1 MRANRVGVAV
11 DYRASMLFLVT
22 LLVADIGPV
31 HSADDPCQTSL
42 DPAVA
47 APTAVVSQVPYGNGL
62 LWKIEGHG
70 IEPAYLFGTIHLEDP
85 RVTELPPA
93 VRDAFEGAGS
103 FITEVVMHPAAQA
116 AYAQGVRLPEGT
128 SLQQYLAAPLFQR
141 LVRIA
146 GEEYD
151 LPASVLDNLKPWA
164 VFTLLSR
171 PPPVTGRVLDE
182 LLDAEAVRLGKPVDG
197 LETVEELLA
206 VLDGIPLDDQITIL
220 ADTICNRSEL
230 IGQLEDLTNLYL
242 RQDLSGMLAVNVS
255 PHQDEALFERF
266 MERTVYER
274 NRRMARRIRDRL
286 PEGGVFVAVG
296 ALHLPGEKG
305 ILRILETAGY
315 RISRID

>member
-1 MRANRVGVAV
+1 
-11 DYRASMLFLVT
+11 
-22 LLVADIGPV
+22 
-31 HSADDPCQTSL
+31 
-42 DPAVA
+42 
-47 APTAVVSQVPYGNGL
+47 
-62 LWKIEGHG
+62 
-70 IEPAYLFGTIHLEDP
+70 
-85 RVTELPPA
+85 
-93 VRDAFEGAGS
+93 
-103 FITEVVMHPAAQA
+103 
-116 AYAQGVRLPEGT
+116 
-128 SLQQYLAAPLFQR
+128 
-141 LVRIA
+141 
-146 GEEYD
+146 
-151 LPASVLDNLKPWA
+151 VLDTLKPWA

-206 VLDGIPLDDQITIL
+206 VLDGIPFDDQITIL

-242 RQDLSGMLAVNVS
+242 RQDLTGMLAVNAS

-266 MERTVYER
+266 MERTLYER

-286 PEGGVFVAVG
+286 PEGRVFVAVG

>member
-1 MRANRVGVAV
+1 
-11 DYRASMLFLVT
+11 MLFLVT

-31 HSADDPCQTSL
+31 HPDGDPCQSRP

-47 APTAVVSQVPYGNGL
+47 APAAVVSQVPYGNGL

-103 FITEVVMHPAAQA
+103 FITEVVMHPAARA
-116 AYAQGVRLPEGT
+116 AYAQGMRLPEGT
-128 SLQQYLAAPLFQR
+128 SLQQYLAAPLFRR
-141 LVRIA
+141 LVRIT

-171 PPPVTGRVLDE
+171 PPPVTGRVLDD

-197 LETVEELLA
+197 LETVEELVA
-206 VLDGIPLDDQITIL
+206 VLDAIPLDDQITIL
-220 ADTICNRSEL
+220 ADTICSRSEL

-242 RQDLSGMLAVNVS
+242 RQDLAGMLAVNAR

-266 MERTVYER
+266 MDRTLYQR
-274 NRRMARRIRDRL
+274 NRRMARRIRERL
-286 PEGGVFVAVG
+286 ADGRVFIAVG
-296 ALHLPGEKG
+296 ALHLPGDKG